1 MKYIIGRNVWL
12 LAVICCLL
20 AACSSDQSETRTDNG
35 NGSSKGSLLQVA
47 AAYTTNYQTIN
58 QMRAVT
64 EGYSEYTPTS
74 DLAIGL
80 FVLPQDNPQ
89 PEDFVAKLIRYN
101 NHAWHSQIMVETLN
115 YTICGYMPKSITSSV
130 SISAGNIL
138 LTLSDIPAVI
148 AEDVCFVTGIKD
160 GTKDGAG
167 DLLQG
172 NFKYVGNDDNNYI
185 CLMMDHLFASVKFN
199 FSMDA
204 EYSTLRTIKL
214 KSMQLQT
221 TKESVTAT
229 ITLIPNT
236 IGTDPVSDIT
246 YSSSGS
252 SSSATFFE
260 KAAGIDI
267 NTDAA
272 TIRDDYSCCFVP
284 GLSNSLTLV
293 CTYDVYDR
301 NGNKI
306 RECTATNK
314 LPDLS
319 AVRGESWTINLNVAP
334 TYLYQLS
341 DPDLDNPSITIE
353 N

>member
-20 AACSSDQSETRTDNG
+20 AACSSDQSQTRTDNG

-80 FVLPQDNPQ
+80 FVLPSGTTQSND
-89 PEDFVAKLIRYN
+89 AKLIRYN
-101 NHAWHSQIMVETLN
+101 NGAWHSQIMVETLN

-130 SISAGNIL
+130 LISAGNIL

-148 AEDVCFVTGIKD
+148 ADDVCFVTGIKD

-172 NFKYVGNDDNNYI
+172 NFTYVGNDDNNYI

-199 FSMDA
+199 FSVDA

-221 TKESVTAT
+221 TNEKVAAT
-229 ITLIPNT
+229 ITLTPNAT
-236 IGTDPVSDIT
+236 GIDPVSDIT

-252 SSSATFFE
+252 TSTATFFE
-260 KAAGIDI
+260 NAAGIDI

-272 TIRDDYSCCFVP
+272 TIRDYSCCFAP
-284 GLSNSLTLV
+284 GLSNNLTLIS
-293 CTYDVYDR
+293 TYDVCDR
-301 NGNKI
+301 HGNKI

-314 LPDLS
+314 LPNLG

-341 DPDLDNPSITIE
+341 DPDLDNPSIAIE

>member
-12 LAVICCLL
+12 LAVSCCLL

-35 NGSSKGSLLQVA
+35 NGSLLQVA
-47 AAYTTNYQTIN
+47 AAYTANYQTNN
-58 QMRAVT
+58 QKRAVT
-64 EGYSEYTPTS
+64 EGYSEYNPTN

-80 FVLPQDNPQ
+80 FVLPENPQ
-89 PEDFVAKLIRYN
+89 SEDFVAKLIRYN
-101 NHAWHSQIMVETLN
+101 NGAWHSQIMVETLD
-115 YTICGYMPKSITSSV
+115 YTICGYMPKSIAS
-130 SISAGNIL
+130 SISISGGNIL

-160 GTKDGAG
+160 GTKDGGG

-172 NFKYVGNDDNNYI
+172 NFTYVGDEDNNYI
-185 CLMMDHLFASVKFN
+185 CLLMDHLFTSVKFN
-199 FSMDA
+199 FSVDE
-204 EYSTLRTIKL
+204 EYSALRTIKL

-229 ITLIPNT
+229 ITLTPNPT
-236 IGTDPVSDIT
+236 GTDPVTDIT
-246 YSSSGS
+246 YSSLGS
-252 SSSATFFE
+252 TSTATFFE
-260 KAAGIDI
+260 NTAGIDI

-272 TIRDDYSCCFVP
+272 IIRDKYFCCFAP
-284 GLSNSLTLV
+284 TPDLSNNLTLIS
-293 CTYDVYDR
+293 TYDVYDR

-314 LPDLS
+314 LPNLG
-319 AVRGESWTINLNVAP
+319 AVRGESWTINLKVAP

-341 DPDLDNPSITIE
+341 DPDLDNPTITI